1 MSTPTVVGFLKE
13 NKLLKGDFM
22 RCVKEL
28 DGVIL
33 EKSEPVLVLLLI
45 RSSSFSVEE
54 ISFLAKAILHS
65 MIRWDNRVF
74 NWESSFIYVT

>member
-1 MSTPTVVGFLKE
+1 MSTPTVAGFLKE

-22 RCVKEL
+22 RCVKEF

-33 EKSEPVLVLLLI
+33 ENSEPFLVLLLI

-54 ISFLAKAILHS
+54 ISFLAKAILRS
-65 MIRWDNRVF
+65 MMAWDNRVF
-74 NWESSFIYVT
+74 NWE